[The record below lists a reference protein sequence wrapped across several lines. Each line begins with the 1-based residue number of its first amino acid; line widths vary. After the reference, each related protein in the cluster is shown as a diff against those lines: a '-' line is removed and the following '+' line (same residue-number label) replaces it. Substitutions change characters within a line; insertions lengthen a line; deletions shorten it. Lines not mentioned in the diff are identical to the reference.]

1 MILFYCHSLPKW
13 LKNIL
18 SGHWQNTHDWNYPQ
32 ILIKSEN
39 LKWIIFGSEASKE
52 IWLWKSTWQF
62 DQYDLWVLR
71 CYGSTATHGP
81 WRISKWILTTW
92 KFIFVRFPY
101 LSHFNLF
108 CCTIIIAPPP
118 SLSHLPHSRATSVS
132 SEISPGRFYLDL
144 SERN

>member
-1 MILFYCHSLPKW
+1 MLLSDVGDQMCWWQARDVGDRFKMFVTDFIHWKIANIMILPPTFEISHDHDVTNITVTSLTSRFSFFFNSK
-13 LKNIL
+13 
-18 SGHWQNTHDWNYPQ
+18 
-32 ILIKSEN
+32 
-39 LKWIIFGSEASKE
+39 IIIHEAVGE
-52 IWLWKSTWQF
+52 YWHF
-62 DQYDLWVLR
+62 
-71 CYGSTATHGP
+71 
-81 WRISKWILTTW
+81 W
-92 KFIFVRFPY
+92 KFIFVWFPY